1 MLQILFCVIAL
12 GLYWIVSSNVVNK
25 RSGKCYIFKFKVK
38 HTNAEKSMLCHKL
51 DCANLPTSSL
61 NSSVGKFWRQAK
73 LKMRYGAA
81 VNHRLTI
88 LWKRCEMISMDTSWL
103 RLAWRR
109 MSRST
114 SSLKRNE
121 RNFWHSVPLS
131 LNIVFFQ

>member
-61 NSSVGKFWRQAK
+61 NSSVGKF
-73 LKMRYGAA
+73 
-81 VNHRLTI
+81 
-88 LWKRCEMISMDTSWL
+88 
-103 RLAWRR
+103 
-109 MSRST
+109 
-114 SSLKRNE
+114 
-121 RNFWHSVPLS
+121 
-131 LNIVFFQ
+131 